1 MKQEMNLTHFVCN
14 DANAIQNMLY
24 FTMIAAM
31 LVLIYKKRNG
41 IRSFKMAK
49 IQFFKELTYSILL
62 DILEEPQGWTGSSR
76 IWASRMRWEVL
87 RPRWLRRKSVSR
99 RRDTVRA
106 GVRGGCR

>member
-62 DILEEPQGWTGSSR
+62 DILEEPQG
-76 IWASRMRWEVL
+76 VD
-87 RPRWLRRKSVSR
+87 WLKQNMKKFIQRE
-99 RRDTVRA
+99 
-106 GVRGGCR
+106 